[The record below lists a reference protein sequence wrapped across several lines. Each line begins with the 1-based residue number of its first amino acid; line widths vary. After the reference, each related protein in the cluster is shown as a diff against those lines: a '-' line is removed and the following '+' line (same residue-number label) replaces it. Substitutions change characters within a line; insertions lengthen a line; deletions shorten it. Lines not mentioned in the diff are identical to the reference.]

1 MDTALLLWQ
10 KELERIGAEWF
21 AVSNLE
27 AIQLRRSGIE
37 GNMLILGY
45 TPPQEAARLHEMNI
59 SQTVFSYEYGKE
71 LAEHAVAAGVQVK
84 IHIKVD
90 TGMSRI
96 GFFIS
101 GSGTRCGCQMI
112 DFNEI
117 VPTAVYVILTC
128 SWIWFCI
135 LYGLFSNC
143 MRRPLNFY
151 LQFHD

>member
-1 MDTALLLWQ
+1 MVKADGYGHGASFVA

-21 AVSNLE
+21 AVSNLEE

-96 GFFIS
+96 GFLYQVP
-101 GSGTRCGCQMI
+101 GTRCGC
-112 DFNEI
+112 D
-117 VPTAVYVILTC
+117 
-128 SWIWFCI
+128 
-135 LYGLFSNC
+135 
-143 MRRPLNFY
+143 
-151 LQFHD
+151 